1 MVYGVPL
8 TQTFYTLEEK
18 RLTQL
23 SDWIYEDF
31 QFLEF
36 FFIWKFSLSLESL
49 HCTEEEPR

>member
-1 MVYGVPL
+1 MVYGIPS
-8 TQTFYTLEEK
+8 TQSFYTLEEK

-36 FFIWKFSLSLESL
+36 FYLEVFTIFGILAL
-49 HCTEEEPR
+49 H

>member
-1 MVYGVPL
+1 MVYGIPL
-8 TQTFYTLEEK
+8 TQSFYTIEEK

-36 FFIWKFSLSLESL
+36 FFYLEVFTIFGILAL
-49 HCTEEEPR
+49 H